1 MATGKYSESSGR
13 DLGPNFQIER
23 KWRPNTGGRYR
34 AHRRQGSEAVKRTFG
49 NSRRC
54 PSMQRLLCNLKGR
67 LGRLRGRI
75 GRLPPYPA
83 LLIVAIPLAVVEPL
97 KLATILI
104 AGEGHWI
111 TSGLVLLFAYAIS
124 LFVTHWLF
132 VAVKPKLLTLHW
144 FSRAWATLVTARYKS
159 WCWITKR
166 AGHCP
171 D

>member
-1 MATGKYSESSGR
+1 MIAHCDRFGR
-13 DLGPNFQIER
+13 AGLVLEGIAQ
-23 KWRPNTGGRYR
+23 
-34 AHRRQGSEAVKRTFG
+34 HRRQGSEAIKRTFG
-49 NSRRC
+49 NSPRC

-75 GRLPPYPA
+75 ERLPPYPA

-111 TSGLVLLFAYAIS
+111 TSGLVLLFAYAVS

-144 FSRAWATLVTARYKS
+144 FARAWATVVTVRYKT
-159 WCWITKR
+159 WRWIAKR
-166 AGHCP
+166 ASHCP